1 MQNPKALNAMQSSAK
16 IVAKYWVE
24 VRLLRAKILS
34 ALVAA
39 LVICSS
45 CETASAPAPSAAAPV
60 QGGET
65 AYRLGPGDKLR
76 IITYGEVSLTGE
88 FGVNDVGQVSL
99 PLIGSIKANG
109 LTVSQLAAAITVAL
123 QNGYIKNPSV
133 SVEVA
138 NNRPFYILGEVV
150 RPGEY
155 PFINGLTI
163 TSAVA
168 TAGGYTYRANTHRV
182 FVRGVHDAS
191 EHVLTVTG
199 DLRIS
204 PGDTIRVPERYF

>member
-1 MQNPKALNAMQSSAK
+1 ML
-16 IVAKYWVE
+16 
-24 VRLLRAKILS
+24 
-34 ALVAA
+34 
-39 LVICSS
+39 CSS
-45 CETASAPAPSAAAPV
+45 CETASAPPSPAASE

-76 IITYGEVSLTGE
+76 IITFGETSLTGE
-88 FGVNDVGQVSL
+88 FSVNDVGQVSL
-99 PLIGSIKANG
+99 PLVGSIKANG
-109 LTVSQLAAAITVAL
+109 LTVSQLAAAITLAL
-123 QNGYIKNPSV
+123 QNGYIKTPSV
-133 SVEVA
+133 SVEVL
-138 NNRPFYILGEVV
+138 NNRPFYILGEVL

-155 PFINGLTI
+155 PYISGLTI

-182 FVRGVHDAS
+182 FIRGVHDAS
-191 EHVLTVTG
+191 EHALTVTG

>member
-1 MQNPKALNAMQSSAK
+1 M
-16 IVAKYWVE
+16 
-24 VRLLRAKILS
+24 RAKILP

-45 CETASAPAPSAAAPV
+45 CDTASAPAPSAAPPSATQV
-60 QGGET
+60 QGVET

-76 IITYGEVSLTGE
+76 IITYGEASLTGE

-99 PLIGSIKANG
+99 PLIGSIKASG

-138 NNRPFYILGEVV
+138 NNLPFYILGEVV

-182 FVRGVHDAS
+182 FIRGVHDAS

>member
-1 MQNPKALNAMQSSAK
+1 M
-16 IVAKYWVE
+16 
-24 VRLLRAKILS
+24 RAKILS

-39 LVICSS
+39 LVVCSS
-45 CETASAPAPSAAAPV
+45 CATAPAAAP
-60 QGGET
+60 QSTAEAPGAET
-65 AYRLGPGDKLR
+65 AYHLGPGDKLR
-76 IITYGEVSLTGE
+76 IITYGETSLTGE
-88 FGVNDVGQVSL
+88 FNVNDVGQVAL
-99 PLIGSIKANG
+99 PLIGSIKASG

-182 FVRGVHDAS
+182 FIRGVHDAS
-191 EHVLTVTG
+191 EHELNVTG
-199 DLRIS
+199 DLQIS
-204 PGDTIRVPERYF
+204 PGDTIRVPERFF

>member
-1 MQNPKALNAMQSSAK
+1 
-16 IVAKYWVE
+16 
-24 VRLLRAKILS
+24 VRLLRAKILW

-39 LVICSS
+39 LVVCSS
-45 CETASAPAPSAAAPV
+45 CETASAPAPAVAARAE
-60 QGGET
+60 GGET

-76 IITYGEVSLTGE
+76 IITYGETSLTGE
-88 FGVNDVGQVSL
+88 FSVNDVGQVSL
-99 PLIGSIKANG
+99 PLIGAIKASG
-109 LTVSQLAAAITVAL
+109 LTVSQLAAVITVAL

-133 SVEVA
+133 SVEVS

-182 FVRGVHDAS
+182 FIRGVHDAS

-199 DLRIS
+199 DLPIS
-204 PGDTIRVPERYF
+204 PGDTIRVPERFF

>member
-1 MQNPKALNAMQSSAK
+1 LG
-16 IVAKYWVE
+16 
-24 VRLLRAKILS
+24 AKILS

-45 CETASAPAPSAAAPV
+45 CDTAPAAAPSASEPV
-60 QGGET
+60 QGVET

-76 IITYGEVSLTGE
+76 IITYGEASLTGE

-99 PLIGSIKANG
+99 PLIGSIKASG

-168 TAGGYTYRANTHRV
+168 TAGGYTYRANTRRV
-182 FVRGVHDAS
+182 FIRGVHDAS

>member
-1 MQNPKALNAMQSSAK
+1 M
-16 IVAKYWVE
+16 
-24 VRLLRAKILS
+24 RAKILW

-39 LVICSS
+39 LVVCSS
-45 CETASAPAPSAAAPV
+45 CETAPAPPPPAAAST

-76 IITYGEVSLTGE
+76 IITYGETSLTGE
-88 FGVNDVGQVSL
+88 FNVNDVGQVSL
-99 PLIGSIKANG
+99 PLIGAIKASG
-109 LTVSQLAAAITVAL
+109 LTVSQLAAVITVAL

-133 SVEVA
+133 SVEVS

-182 FVRGVHDAS
+182 FIRGVHDAS

-199 DLRIS
+199 DLPIS
-204 PGDTIRVPERYF
+204 PGDTIRVPERFF

>member
-1 MQNPKALNAMQSSAK
+1 M
-16 IVAKYWVE
+16 
-24 VRLLRAKILS
+24 RTKILWALAA
-34 ALVAA
+34 ALVA
-39 LVICSS
+39 SS
-45 CETASAPAPSAAAPV
+45 PCESAPAPAPSAAAAPAQV
-60 QGGET
+60 GEI

-76 IITYGEVSLTGE
+76 IITYGEASLSGE
-88 FGVNDVGQVSL
+88 FGVNDVGQVAL
-99 PLIGSIKANG
+99 PLIGSIKASG

-155 PFINGLTI
+155 PYINGLTI

-182 FVRGVHDAS
+182 FIRGVHDAN
-191 EHVLTVTG
+191 EHVVTVTG
-199 DLRIS
+199 DLPIS
-204 PGDTIRVPERYF
+204 PGDTIRVPERFF

>member
-1 MQNPKALNAMQSSAK
+1 
-16 IVAKYWVE
+16 
-24 VRLLRAKILS
+24 LRAKILW
-34 ALVAA
+34 ALVAG
-39 LVICSS
+39 LVVCSA
-45 CETASAPAPSAAAPV
+45 CETASAPVPAAAESSAAASV
-60 QGGET
+60 QSGET
-65 AYRLGPGDKLR
+65 AYRLGAGDKLR
-76 IITYGEVSLTGE
+76 IITYGETSLTGD
-88 FGVNDVGQVSL
+88 FNVNDVGQVSL
-99 PLIGSIKANG
+99 PLIGSIKASG
-109 LTVSQLAAAITVAL
+109 LTVSQLEAAITVAL
-123 QNGYIKNPSV
+123 QNGYIRNPSV

-155 PFINGLTI
+155 PFINGLTV

-182 FVRGVHDAS
+182 FIRGVHDAS

-204 PGDTIRVPERYF
+204 PGDTIRVPERFF

>member
-1 MQNPKALNAMQSSAK
+1 M
-16 IVAKYWVE
+16 V
-24 VRLLRAKILS
+24 
-34 ALVAA
+34 
-39 LVICSS
+39 CSS
-45 CETASAPAPSAAAPV
+45 CETASPPVPSAALEP
-60 QGGET
+60 GGET
-65 AYRLGPGDKLR
+65 AYHLGPGDKLR
-76 IITYGEVSLTGE
+76 IITYGETNLTGE

-99 PLIGSIKANG
+99 PLIGAIKASG

-168 TAGGYTYRANTHRV
+168 TAGGYTYRANTRRV
-182 FVRGVHDAS
+182 FIRGVHDAS

-199 DLRIS
+199 NMPIS

>member
-1 MQNPKALNAMQSSAK
+1 
-16 IVAKYWVE
+16 
-24 VRLLRAKILS
+24 LRAKILW

-39 LVICSS
+39 LVVCAS
-45 CETASAPAPSAAAPV
+45 CETAPAPAPSATAAYT

-76 IITYGEVSLTGE
+76 IITYGETSLTGD
-88 FGVNDVGQVSL
+88 FAVNDVGQVSL
-99 PLIGSIKANG
+99 PLVGAIKASG

-138 NNRPFYILGEVV
+138 NNRPFYILGEVIK
-150 RPGEY
+150 PGEY
-155 PFINGLTI
+155 PFISGLTI

-182 FVRGVHDAS
+182 FIRGVHDAS

-204 PGDTIRVPERYF
+204 PGDTIRVPERFF

>member
-1 MQNPKALNAMQSSAK
+1 M
-16 IVAKYWVE
+16 V
-24 VRLLRAKILS
+24 
-34 ALVAA
+34 
-39 LVICSS
+39 CSS
-45 CETASAPAPSAAAPV
+45 CETASTPIPPAALEP
-60 QGGET
+60 GGET
-65 AYRLGPGDKLR
+65 AYHLGPGDKLR
-76 IITYGEVSLTGE
+76 IITYGETNLTGE

-99 PLIGSIKANG
+99 PLVGAIKASG
-109 LTVSQLAAAITVAL
+109 LTVSQLAAAITLAL

-168 TAGGYTYRANTHRV
+168 TAGGYTYRANTRRV
-182 FVRGVHDAS
+182 FIRGVHDAS

-199 DLRIS
+199 DMRIS
-204 PGDTIRVPERYF
+204 PGDTIRVPERFF

>member
-1 MQNPKALNAMQSSAK
+1 LWAL
-16 IVAKYWVE
+16 I
-24 VRLLRAKILS
+24 
-34 ALVAA
+34 AA
-39 LVICSS
+39 LVVCSS
-45 CETASAPAPSAAAPV
+45 CASAPAPSAAVAPV
-60 QGGET
+60 GET

-76 IITYGEVSLTGE
+76 IITFGETSLTGE

-99 PLIGSIKANG
+99 PLIGSITASG

-138 NNRPFYILGEVV
+138 NNRPFYILGEVI

-155 PFINGLTI
+155 PFTSGLTI

-182 FVRGVHDAS
+182 FIRGAHDSS
-191 EHVLTVTG
+191 EHMLTVTG
-199 DLRIS
+199 DMPIS
-204 PGDTIRVPERYF
+204 PGDTIRVPERFF

>member
-1 MQNPKALNAMQSSAK
+1 M
-16 IVAKYWVE
+16 VFGE
-24 VRLLRAKILS
+24 VRILRAKFLG

-39 LVICSS
+39 MVVCSS
-45 CETASAPAPSAAAPV
+45 CASGPGSAPTPAAPAAAEPA
-60 QGGET
+60 GDT

-76 IITYGEVSLTGE
+76 IITYGEASLTGE

-99 PLIGSIKANG
+99 PLIGAVKASG
-109 LTVSQLAAAITVAL
+109 LTVSQLAAAITTAL

-138 NNRPFYILGEVV
+138 NNRPFYILGEVI

-182 FVRGVHDAS
+182 FIRGVHDAS

-199 DLRIS
+199 DLRIN
-204 PGDTIRVPERYF
+204 PGDTIRVPERFF

>member
-1 MQNPKALNAMQSSAK
+1 M
-16 IVAKYWVE
+16 YWGE
-24 VRLLRAKILS
+24 VRLVRTRIFS
-34 ALVAA
+34 ALIAA
-39 LVICSS
+39 LLVCQS
-45 CETASAPAPSAAAPV
+45 CATAPSPAPAPSAALD

-76 IITYGEVSLTGE
+76 ILTYGEISLTGE
-88 FGVNDVGQVSL
+88 FNVNDVGQVSL
-99 PLIGSIKANG
+99 PLIGSIKASG
-109 LTVSQLAAAITVAL
+109 LTVSQLAAAITFAL

-133 SVEVA
+133 SVEVV

-155 PFINGLTI
+155 PFISGLTI

-182 FVRGVHDAS
+182 FIRGVHDTS

-204 PGDTIRVPERYF
+204 PGDTIRVPERFF

>member
-1 MQNPKALNAMQSSAK
+1 MGT
-16 IVAKYWVE
+16 
-24 VRLLRAKILS
+24 KILG

-39 LVICSS
+39 LVVCSS
-45 CETASAPAPSAAAPV
+45 CESGPTPAPSLASAPQ
-60 QGGET
+60 QGAET

-76 IITYGEVSLTGE
+76 IITYGETSLTGE
-88 FGVNDVGQVSL
+88 FGVNDVGQLSL
-99 PLIGSIKANG
+99 PLIGSIKASG
-109 LTVSQLAAAITVAL
+109 LTVSQLAATITLAL

-138 NNRPFYILGEVV
+138 NNRPFYILGEVI

-155 PFINGLTI
+155 PFTNGLTI

-182 FVRGVHDAS
+182 FIRGMHDAS

-204 PGDTIRVPERYF
+204 PGDTIRVPERFF